1 MDEVIITSSLLIVM
15 ILFVRRI
22 FKGRLTLKLQYALW
36 LLVVIRLI
44 LPFSFIESP
53 VSIMNY
59 VRLPD
64 KIIIADADNK
74 EASAKHPQAVVDETT
89 INEGSYTEDLT
100 ADSGEF
106 SSSIII
112 KYIWYLG
119 IIVTALYMIASNVFF
134 AKKLIR
140 SRKEIKDYS
149 CKLPIYTSDAISSPC
164 LFWGFKGTGIYI
176 TPSLTES
183 PEEMSHVIAHELSHY
198 YNFDHFW
205 ALVRNILLAVYWFNP
220 LVWIAAY
227 ISRQDCELAC
237 DEAAIKR
244 IGEGERFAYGRTLI
258 GLIPME
264 KPVKSMLSIAT
275 TMNTDKRN
283 LKERITMIAK
293 KPRMLIS
300 TFLSIMLIIAVA
312 VGCTFT
318 GGRDSNNADKLASEF
333 LKKIYEV
340 ESHDR
345 YENYL
350 EAFNEYN
357 KPLVDSYWGGRK
369 AGVYSIGEEAGEE
382 IVKEYTNIYAPLM
395 TEKAFE
401 DMITDTTLFFL
412 DSLAYHNNFTSEA
425 KVIHLAQTKGSG
437 EAAIYDYRVDLEIIS
452 DGEKETLEL
461 EGIIQ
466 LEKNEE
472 GKYKVSFF
480 TLDKRALYERF
491 GSEF

>member
-1 MDEVIITSSLLIVM
+1 MGEVIITSSLLIIIV
-15 ILFVRRI
+15 LFIRRA

-44 LPFSFIESP
+44 LPFSFIDSP

-59 VRLPD
+59 VSLPEEV
-64 KIIIADADNK
+64 IIATDYNK
-74 EASAKHPQAVVDETT
+74 EASTKEPQTT
-89 INEGSYTEDLT
+89 ESEADITEGSYIEELT
-100 ADSGEF
+100 YDSDEL
-106 SSSIII
+106 SYSIII

-119 IIVTALYMIASNVFF
+119 IITIALYMVASNVFF
-134 AKKLIR
+134 ARKLIK
-140 SRKEIKDYS
+140 SRKEVEVHS
-149 CKLPIYTSDAISSPC
+149 SRLPIYTSDAISSPC

-176 TPSLTES
+176 IPSLVES

-220 LVWIAAY
+220 LVWLAAY

-258 GLIPME
+258 SLIPME

-275 TMNTDKRN
+275 TMNTDKRS

-293 KPRMLIS
+293 RPKMLMS
-300 TFLSIMLIIAVA
+300 TFLSIMLIIVVA

-318 GGRDSNNADKLASEF
+318 GGRNSNNPEKLASEF
-333 LKKIYEV
+333 LRKIYEV
-340 ESHDR
+340 DSHDR
-345 YENYL
+345 YEKL
-350 EAFNEYN
+350 TEAIDEYIKEHAKEGGNLLSIGPEPFEEYN
-357 KPLVDSYWGGRK
+357 NLYDPY
-369 AGVYSIGEEAGEE
+369 
-382 IVKEYTNIYAPLM
+382 M
-395 TEKAFE
+395 TEKALE
-401 DMITDTTLFFL
+401 DLFSDGYAYEL
-412 DSLAYHNNFTSEA
+412 DSLAYDNNFTSEA
-425 KVIHLAQTKGSG
+425 KVIHLSETKGSG
-437 EAAIYDYRVDLEIIS
+437 EATIYDYRVDLDIIS
-452 DGEKETLEL
+452 GGEKETLEL

-472 GKYKVSFF
+472 GKYKISFF
-480 TLDKRALYERF
+480 TLDNKALYERF
-491 GSEF
+491 R